1 MSDDVMLKKARKA
14 VRQGQR
20 VRARDLLTRLLRA
33 DQNNPEYWLWMSSVV
48 ETTKEQIYC
57 LQQVL
62 RLDAEN
68 STAKQ
73 GLIMIG
79 AISGDKEVTPAPPV
93 RRDWQ
98 SGLAEQS
105 VPGEKGIW
113 GNPVLRIAIP
123 VGVGIIVIGLIL
135 GGIFGFGRRGSAQ
148 IAVRP
153 TKTPGPPTTY
163 TPTPTSLPSTLT
175 VKNTPTP
182 TAEGLQSLRFALGV
196 NYTPTPLYVDTPHP
210 ISESYRL
217 GQRAFQRGDLSAAEG
232 YFKDAIRNEPKSADL
247 HYYLGEINRLKG
259 SNEDALTAYDQ
270 AIEVSV
276 AFAPAYLG
284 RARVL
289 SELAPEYDA
298 SGDLTQAIT
307 YDPNLFEAYL
317 DLVVY
322 HLSLDEMEEAEAYL
336 ETAEA
341 LNPESPLIYVYRAI
355 IAIQAGDDQGAL
367 EAAREAYKL
376 DITLLPAYLVLGQAS
391 LVNGDF
397 ETASEVLETY
407 VQYAENDP
415 IGWMAL
421 GQAYAEITAPEQGYS
436 DYEQDAGDQDYEAAL
451 DAFDQAY
458 ALDDELPE
466 IHIYRGITYLALGEG
481 QEAVNE
487 FYLARKLDNYSLE
500 ISLLMGRGLIA
511 AERTED
517 GYAQINFSEGMA
529 ENDEDLAAVY
539 FVRAQAAEELGYKN
553 TAIEDW
559 KALLGLPEESVDE
572 AWLDLAEE
580 RLEELTAPTA
590 TPTPTTTNTPK
601 PSKTSTS
608 TNTPRPSKTSTPT
621 KTIPPTRTHTPTS
634 APTRRSGG

>member
-68 STAKQ
+68 SAAKQ

-79 AISGDKEVTPAPPV
+79 ALSGDKEVTPAPPV

-98 SGLAEQS
+98 SGLKEQS

-113 GNPVLRIAIP
+113 GNPVLRIAVP
-123 VGVGIIVIGLIL
+123 AGVGVIVIGLIL
-135 GGIFGFGRRGSAQ
+135 GGIFGFGRKGSAQ
-148 IAVRP
+148 VALRP
-153 TKTPGPPTTY
+153 TKTPGPPTTF
-163 TPTPTSLPSTLT
+163 TPTPTSLPSTLA

-182 TAEGLQSLRFALGV
+182 TIEGPQSLRFALGV
-196 NYTPTPLYVDTPHP
+196 EYTPTPLYVDTPHP

-217 GQRAFQRGDLSAAEG
+217 GQRAFLRGDLSAAEG
-232 YFKDAIRNEPKSADL
+232 YFKDAIRNEPNSADL
-247 HYYLGEINRLKG
+247 HYYVGEINRLEGKY
-259 SNEDALTAYDQ
+259 EEALTAYDQ
-270 AIEVSV
+270 AIEADSY
-276 AFAPAYLG
+276 FAPAYLG
-284 RARVL
+284 RSRVL
-289 SELAPEYDA
+289 ASLSPDYDVSE
-298 SGDLTQAIT
+298 DLSYAIT

-317 DLVVY
+317 DLV
-322 HLSLDEMEEAEAYL
+322 LFNLNQNEMEVAEEHL
-336 ETAEA
+336 DVAES
-341 LNPESPLIYVYRAI
+341 LRPESPLIYVYRAK
-355 IAIQAGDDQGAL
+355 IALHAGDDQLAL
-367 EAAREAYKL
+367 DAANEAYSL
-376 DITLLPAYLVLGQAS
+376 DVTLLPAYLVLGQAS
-391 LVNGDF
+391 LVN
-397 ETASEVLETY
+397 SEFDKARKVLETY

-415 IGWMAL
+415 IGWAAL
-421 GQAYAEITAPEQGYS
+421 GQAYAEITDSHQGYTV
-436 DYEQDAGDQDYEAAL
+436 YEQDEGDKDYESAL
-451 DAFDQAY
+451 EAFDQAY
-458 ALDDELPE
+458 ELDEELPE

-481 QEAVNE
+481 QDAVNE
-487 FYLARKLDNYSLE
+487 FYLARKLDNYSLD

-517 GYAQINFSEGMA
+517 GFAQINFSEGLA
-529 ENDEDLAAVY
+529 ESDEDWAAVY
-539 FVRAQAAEELGYKN
+539 FVRAQAAEVLGYKN

-559 KALLGLPEESVDE
+559 KALLALPEKSVDE

-590 TPTPTTTNTPK
+590 TPTPTSTNTPK
-601 PSKTSTS
+601 PSKT
-608 TNTPRPSKTSTPT
+608 PTPT
-621 KTIPPTRTHTPTS
+621 KTPPPTRTHTPS
-634 APTRRSGG
+634 ATPTRRSGG

>member
-1 MSDDVMLKKARKA
+1 MSDDVMLIKAKKA

-33 DQNNPEYWLWMSSVV
+33 DKSNPEYWLWMSSVV

-62 RLDAEN
+62 RLDSEN
-68 STAKQ
+68 RTAKQ
-73 GLIMIG
+73 GLLMIG
-79 AISGDKEVTPAPPV
+79 ALSADETITPVPPV

-98 SGLAEQS
+98 SELIEQS

-113 GNPVLRIAIP
+113 ANPILRIAIP

-135 GGIFGFGRRGSAQ
+135 GGIFGFGRKGSAQ
-148 IAVRP
+148 IALRP
-153 TKTPGPPTTY
+153 TKTPGPPTTF
-163 TPTPTSLPSTLT
+163 TPTPTSLPSTLA

-182 TAEGLQSLRFALGV
+182 TYEGLQSLGLSLGV
-196 NYTPTPLYVDTPHP
+196 SYTPTPLYVDTPHP

-217 GQRAFQRGDLSAAEG
+217 GQRAFERGDLSAAKG
-232 YFKDAIRNEPKSADL
+232 YFKDAIRNEPNSADL
-247 HYYLGEINRLKG
+247 HYYVGEVNRLEG
-259 SNEDALTAYDQ
+259 NYEGALTAYDS
-270 AIEVSV
+270 AIEVDTY
-276 AFAPAYLG
+276 FAPAYLG
-284 RARVL
+284 RSRVL
-289 SELAPEYDA
+289 SSLSPTYDV
-298 SGDLTQAIT
+298 SEDLTQAIN

-322 HLSLDEMEEAEAYL
+322 HLSQDEMEDAEAYL

-341 LNPESPLIYVYRAI
+341 LNPGSPLIYVYRAN
-355 IAIQAGDDQGAL
+355 IALHAGDDLDAL
-367 EAAREAYKL
+367 DAAREAYQM
-376 DITLLPAYLVLGQAS
+376 DVTLLPAYLVLGQAS
-391 LVNGDF
+391 LVNGEF
-397 ETASEVLETY
+397 EDAREVLETY

-421 GQAYAEITAPEQGYS
+421 GQALAEITAPKQGYS
-436 DYEQDAGDQDYEAAL
+436 EHEQDEGNQDYGAAL
-451 DAFDQAY
+451 EAFDRAY
-458 ALDDELPE
+458 ELDDELPE
-466 IHIYRGITYLALGEG
+466 IHIYRGITYLALSEG

-517 GYAQINFSEGMA
+517 GFAQINFSEGLA
-529 ENDEDLAAVY
+529 ESDEDWAAVY
-539 FVRAQAAEELGYKN
+539 FVRAQAAEELGYKT

-559 KALLGLPEESVDE
+559 SALLALPEDTVDQ

-590 TPTPTTTNTPK
+590 TPTPTTTNTPR
-601 PSKTSTS
+601 PTKTL
-608 TNTPRPSKTSTPT
+608 TPT
-621 KTIPPTRTHTPTS
+621 KTPPPTRTKIPTS
-634 APTRRSGG
+634 TPTRRSGI